1 MRKSHEPQRLLQ
13 HHHRPDRLMIELG
26 HGLRPQGSTISSHA
40 LVMPGNLGSDGLL
53 DRPVYGLKI
62 FRVLAWFDGPLEG

>member
-1 MRKSHEPQRLLQ
+1 
-13 HHHRPDRLMIELG
+13 MIELG